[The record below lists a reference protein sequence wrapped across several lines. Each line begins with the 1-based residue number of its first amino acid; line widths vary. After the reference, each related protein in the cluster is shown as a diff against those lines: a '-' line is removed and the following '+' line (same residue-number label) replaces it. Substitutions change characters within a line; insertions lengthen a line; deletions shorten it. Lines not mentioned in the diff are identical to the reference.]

1 MDEFLKIN
9 RQFWSNYA
17 LKPGGPKLL
26 VEEMGLPMILH
37 MNAWFGNLLNLAKGY
52 QPVWLNGE
60 KYDAALIKSYFP
72 QSEPVNQTGPGW
84 WLKIYALAAATLKFP
99 KIAWT
104 GNILD
109 FYFDGVKYGDIVYDS
124 YLFTHKVSTIKKIRL
139 NLIKQMAL
147 CVHRHLKV
155 KAILKSGDYV
165 GVLVSH
171 QVGIRSGVLLRVALR
186 YGYHG
191 YFRFG
196 TVLCDYQK
204 LAEIYDYP
212 LKPTP
217 AEIDLIIAKLGDKL
231 EPIFEEVLTK
241 HVSGQS
247 TKDGLHAFAKSN
259 KYYTDRQKF
268 NADFGLPQSQ
278 KNIFIMLHAFID
290 SPHSHFKWMIFKDY
304 YDWFYQTLRFAKQH
318 PEYNWIFKQH
328 PSAKYY
334 QTGDVD
340 FKELFKEAGR
350 NIVYLD
356 DDNQLDTRS
365 LIDCADAVVTC
376 LGSAGFEI
384 PAMGGV
390 PSVTAADN
398 FYTGL
403 GFAREP
409 KNKQEYFDV
418 LAQADKLEKLSAA
431 ALERAK
437 ATFIYIRDAAIYN
450 ISAYPKLSF
459 SEEKDKNIASWYWT
473 RISAAY
479 QANERAISQEIDYCL
494 NKLARPDFKKL
505 TGLEELLKRQGS

>member
-1 MDEFLKIN
+1 MEEFLKIN
-9 RQFWSNYA
+9 RDFWSKYR
-17 LKPGGPKLL
+17 LKTGGPKLL
-26 VEEMGLPMILH
+26 IEEMGLPMILH
-37 MNAWFGNLLNLAKGY
+37 MNAWFGNLLNLAKGLE
-52 QPVWLNGE
+52 PVWLNGE
-60 KYDAALIKSYFP
+60 KYDATLVKSYFP
-72 QSEPVNQTGPGW
+72 AGEPINEVGPGW
-84 WLKIYALAAATLKFP
+84 WFKIYAMLVAALKFP
-99 KIAWT
+99 KIALT

-124 YLFTHKVSTIKKIRL
+124 YLYTHKVSTIRKIRL

-147 CVHRHLKV
+147 CVHRHVKL
-155 KAILKSGDYV
+155 KAILKSENFV

-204 LAEIYDYP
+204 LEEVYDYP
-212 LKPTP
+212 LKPTA
-217 AEIDLIIAKLGDKL
+217 AEIDLIVNTLGDKL
-231 EPIFEEVLTK
+231 EPVFQEVLNK

-268 NADFGLPQSQ
+268 NADFGLPPEQ

-304 YDWFYQTLRFAKQH
+304 YDWFYQTLQFAKKH
-318 PEYNWIFKQH
+318 PEFNWIFKQH

-340 FKELFKEAGR
+340 FNELFKGCGK
-350 NIVYLD
+350 NIIYID

-365 LIDCADAVVTC
+365 LIDCADVVVTC

-403 GFAREP
+403 GFAVEP
-409 KNKQEYFDV
+409 KNKEEYFKI
-418 LAQADKLEKLSAA
+418 LSQADKMEKLSAA
-431 ALERAK
+431 ALNRAK
-437 ATFIYIRDAAIYN
+437 ATFIYIRDYAIYN
-450 ISAYPKLSF
+450 ISSFIKLSF
-459 SEEKDKNIASWYWT
+459 SEEKDRDIKSWYWT
-473 RISAAY
+473 KVSAAY
-479 QANERAISQEIDYCL
+479 QANHQAISQEIDYCV
-494 NKLARPDFKKL
+494 KKISQPDFKKL
-505 TGLEELLKRQGS
+505 TGLEELLKR